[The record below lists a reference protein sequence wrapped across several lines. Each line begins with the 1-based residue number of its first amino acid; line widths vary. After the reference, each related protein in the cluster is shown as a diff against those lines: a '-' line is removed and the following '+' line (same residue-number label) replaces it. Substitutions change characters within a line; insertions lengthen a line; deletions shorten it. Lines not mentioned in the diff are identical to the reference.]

1 MENLWPKF
9 TIVNLLPYLDILKE
23 QGKFHNDITSYRL
36 ITDIERYDNSKELNQ
51 SEIQYNYCIK
61 NNSFIEYD
69 GGYDIKV
76 NIMRINYNLITSKLK
91 LTDLIENK
99 QYSDIPDLDTFY
111 KILSEIFQKKQVLIG
126 NLLSLW
132 GK

>member
-1 MENLWPKF
+1 MSLTYFIYFLSLYFSLNFLAPCDELNLWPKF

-23 QGKFHNDITSYRL
+23 QGKFLNDITSYRL

-61 NNSFIEYD
+61 NNSEYD

-76 NIMRINYNLITSKLK
+76 NIMRINYNLITS
-91 LTDLIENK
+91 I
-99 QYSDIPDLDTFY
+99 QI
-111 KILSEIFQKKQVLIG
+111 
-126 NLLSLW
+126 
-132 GK
+132 